1 MYIPDRSYTDHLF
14 KKHTEFCFTIVLV
27 SNTFFAIPRP
37 YNQLNLPLNQQL
49 LLVALNSIK

>member
-1 MYIPDRSYTDHLF
+1 MYNIYIYWVGHLF
-14 KKHTEFCFTIVLV
+14 KKHIEFYFTIVLV
-27 SNTFFAIPRP
+27 SNTFFAIPCP